1 MKENRLFA
9 VMTVLA
15 ISASSVFGQF
25 KIYNSEL
32 LKIGNVNEQA
42 KITRGFEVS
51 MPEVLMQA
59 GNTGI
64 RFAEGKVRI
73 GNGVGTGNIQFRSL
87 HAIHPDGDIEC
98 GAVFHGIENPD
109 RAACHDRFLQ
119 DIYRVAAGKNPLG
132 HQRGNA

>member
-64 RFAEGKVRI
+64 RFAEGKS
-73 GNGVGTGNIQFRSL
+73 GTAGFGIRASSL
-87 HAIHPDGDIEC
+87 TVTELYLWKIYHRACTWC
-98 GAVFHGIENPD
+98 G
-109 RAACHDRFLQ
+109 L
-119 DIYRVAAGKNPLG
+119 YGKVI
-132 HQRGNA
+132 A

>member
-1 MKENRLFA
+1 MKKNRLFA

-15 ISASSVFGQF
+15 VSASSVFGQF

-64 RFAEGKVRI
+64 RFAEGKVR
-73 GNGVGTGNIQFRSL
+73 NGGLWYQSQFSYSY
-87 HAIHPDGDIEC
+87 
-98 GAVFHGIENPD
+98 GIVPLENLPSGMY
-109 RAACHDRFLQ
+109 LV
-119 DIYRVAAGKNPLG
+119 RVVWEGYSVTKKLIV
-132 HQRGNA
+132 Q